1 MKKGLFILV
10 GTILLG
16 FLQSCTSA
24 SPEALGEKIARMYN
38 DSYSKL
44 SENINNIHTT
54 YVKNFDGSQF
64 TTRIEARDKFNSAI
78 DQAILEYE
86 SACIKAE
93 TAYREAELKFTEN
106 YNKLSLFQQV
116 FNLHIKA
123 NNVKELKKTA
133 YSNALVDKLIA
144 TIIPSDPVDEKIK
157 KDLVGRSIREPQNGY
172 NEGKTTWNIEEGE
185 VKSMEIIEKTKEDN
199 NIIYKLHLVLKANGG
214 AVDVRCTARYG
225 LSDYDDDWTITM
237 LTTETFD
244 VVKTGKYDDC
254 IEVQKS
260 KYIGYS
266 VFNKSDSALMV
277 GGVYYWMGSWYK
289 FQTTIAGNDAGYI
302 MCTDYKIHFIEIP
315 Y

>member
-54 YVKNFDGSQF
+54 YVKSFDGSQF

-106 YNKLSLFQQV
+106 YNKLLLFQQA

-123 NNVKELKKTA
+123 NDVKELKKTA
-133 YSNALVDKLIA
+133 YTNALVDKLIA

-157 KDLVGRSIREPQNGY
+157 QDLVGRSIREPQNGY

-185 VKSMEIIEKTKEDN
+185 VKFMEVIEKTKEDN
-199 NIIYKLHLVLKANGG
+199 NIIYKLRLVLKANGG

-254 IEVQKS
+254 IEVQKDMF
-260 KYIGYS
+260 GYRF
-266 VFNKSDSALMV
+266 FNKSDSALTV
-277 GGVYYWMGSWYK
+277 GGVCYSWRWHK
-289 FQTTIAGNDAGYI
+289 FQKTIAGNESGYI
-302 MCTDYKIHFIEIP
+302 YCSDCKIHFIEIP